1 MKLDRVTASTSS
13 VEAEQGMLG
22 AILNNNDLFHE
33 VSAILRPDFFSEP
46 LHGAIWSN
54 MSARI
59 ERDHMASVVSLAAD
73 FADNET
79 LMALGGNGYLS
90 RMAAFA
96 CPAFA
101 VRDYALLIVELHQR
115 RVLAGRFSQMAEELL
130 HGRASD
136 EVAAEA
142 EILLMERSEQS
153 PEPRT
158 MSFLKAQTKALET
171 MTEIKKGVQVGV
183 TSGLRT
189 LDDKISLAPKR
200 YTILG
205 GQTSMGKAQPL
216 TSNVLCL
223 DGWKRMGE
231 IQIGDELSSVDGA
244 PSRVIGVFP
253 QGEKAIYKI
262 TFSDG
267 RVVRCCGD
275 HLWQTHGPGRDQS
288 RVMTTDQISDAL
300 SKRSYQGRLKVPLFE
315 GEFGCV
321 SALPVDPWLL
331 GVLIGDGALTK
342 GACFSTPDAEILM
355 RIQQTVGW
363 DSVKS
368 RGGYDYSI
376 TTPKGKSNPVLDAL
390 KGLGLLGRRSEER
403 FIPDQY
409 LTANKAARLELL
421 RGLMD
426 TDGWVETFG
435 AVRFSTSSK
444 SLADQVRAL
453 VWSLGGVC
461 SISMKRPKFTHKGEA
476 KVGQDHHV
484 LNIRHKD
491 AGEFF
496 TLIKKKRR
504 CNRVKPVRLTIK
516 SVEADGYEEAQC
528 IAVSH
533 PSHLYIT
540 DGFVV
545 THNTALALH
554 IAYSAAKAGDGV
566 GFVTL
571 EMPEE
576 DLSNRVNSIESL
588 QPYNTYD
595 RPMSD
600 QSFSGVVEAAKRLQG
615 LPIEIFSERVRDVSS
630 ILSEGKKLKRKMQP
644 RGQFKGFKLLVI
656 DYIQLVR
663 GRGENALVKLSQV
676 ANDLKQVAK
685 QLDVHVLALAQVDR
699 QLGKLDKWD
708 QWPQARPGL
717 AHLRGSGDLE
727 NAPDNVM
734 FVFRPQYYLTPPR
747 CTPPKDPA
755 ERADWEAE
763 YNHWKGKAEIIISK
777 ARMGEI
783 GSIEVGCDLSTNR
796 FWDLDDGQERMF

>member
-13 VEAEQGMLG
+13 VEAEQAMLG

-115 RVLAGRFSQMAEELL
+115 RVLADRFGKMSEELM
-130 HGRASD
+130 HGRAAD
-136 EVAAEA
+136 DVAAEA
-142 EILLMERSEQS
+142 EILLMDRADQS

-158 MSFLKAQTKALET
+158 MSFLKAQMKAIET
-171 MTEIKKGVQVGV
+171 MEEIKKGVQVGV

-205 GQTSMGKAQPL
+205 GQTSMGK
-216 TSNVLCL
+216 
-223 DGWKRMGE
+223 
-231 IQIGDELSSVDGA
+231 
-244 PSRVIGVFP
+244 
-253 QGEKAIYKI
+253 
-262 TFSDG
+262 
-267 RVVRCCGD
+267 
-275 HLWQTHGPGRDQS
+275 
-288 RVMTTDQISDAL
+288 
-300 SKRSYQGRLKVPLFE
+300 
-315 GEFGCV
+315 
-321 SALPVDPWLL
+321 
-331 GVLIGDGALTK
+331 
-342 GACFSTPDAEILM
+342 
-355 RIQQTVGW
+355 
-363 DSVKS
+363 
-368 RGGYDYSI
+368 
-376 TTPKGKSNPVLDAL
+376 
-390 KGLGLLGRRSEER
+390 
-403 FIPDQY
+403 
-409 LTANKAARLELL
+409 
-421 RGLMD
+421 
-426 TDGWVETFG
+426 
-435 AVRFSTSSK
+435 
-444 SLADQVRAL
+444 
-453 VWSLGGVC
+453 
-461 SISMKRPKFTHKGEA
+461 
-476 KVGQDHHV
+476 
-484 LNIRHKD
+484 
-491 AGEFF
+491 
-496 TLIKKKRR
+496 
-504 CNRVKPVRLTIK
+504 
-516 SVEADGYEEAQC
+516 
-528 IAVSH
+528 
-533 PSHLYIT
+533 
-540 DGFVV
+540 
-545 THNTALALH
+545 TALALH

-663 GRGENALVKLSQV
+663 GRGENALVRLSQV

-747 CTPPKDPA
+747 CTPPKEPA

-783 GSIEVGCDLSTNR
+783 GSIEVGCDLATNR